1 MGVNLLQYGLGL
13 FGVNRVKNPLALQD
27 GEVTA
32 GGNAA
37 LSMTRA
43 RAAICKRRGLGLLLE
58 GSGDPLL
65 AVLPIPFDD
74 FHPGD
79 PLPSPSSPYPPF
91 PPRLARAPYVG
102 PTPSLTTPFSIT
114 ICWEPL
120 LGADFYKLFLST
132 VADFSSFV
140 PGFEGLVVNE
150 ESCCH
155 ECAGLDPSTIY
166 YYYLQGWNVRGPSP
180 DSDPGE
186 GKTDDL
192 PPPPSTGT
200 WEIPL
205 ASTSGTWPEAL
216 AVFLGSDPAAAA
228 VTNFNQSLV
237 AAFDAN
243 LISLNGDA
251 PRLASGL
258 PAGFT
263 ITSASGWFGTY
274 KVGPSSYG
282 GFQVWLKA
290 FGSRFAL
297 INVSGMG
304 YPASAIAA
312 IPGPLT
318 MARLLG
324 LELTMELVD
333 LYNIEDG
340 NKDTALGAS
349 GPQIHLY
356 GNYSISG

>member
-1 MGVNLLQYGLGL
+1 VGTNLLQYGLGL
-13 FGVNRVKNPLALQD
+13 FGINRVKNPIALAD
-27 GEVTA
+27 GELTVA
-32 GGNAA
+32 QNAA
-37 LSMTRA
+37 TSAVRA
-43 RAAICKRRGLGLLLE
+43 RAGIRKRPGFGLMASG
-58 GSGDPLL
+58 GSDPVL

-74 FHPGD
+74 WSPGD
-79 PLPSPSSPYPPF
+79 PVTPDYPAY
-91 PPRLARAPYVG
+91 PRLPVRLVKAPYVG
-102 PTPSLTTPFSIT
+102 PVPSTTTPFSIT

-132 VADFSSFV
+132 VSDFSTLV
-140 PGFEGLVVNE
+140 PGFDGLVVNE

-155 ECAGLDPSTIY
+155 ECDGLDPSTVY

-205 ASTSGTWPEAL
+205 VSTSGTWPEAL

-228 VTNFNQSLV
+228 VTNFSQTLV
-237 AAFDAN
+237 AVFDPDY
-243 LISLNGDA
+243 ISLNGDA

-263 ITSASGWFGTY
+263 ITSAYGWFGTY
-274 KVGPSSYG
+274 MVGPSSYG
-282 GFQVWLKA
+282 GFQVWLKT

-297 INVSGMG
+297 INVSG

-312 IPGPLT
+312 MPGPLT

-340 NKDTALGAS
+340 NKDTALGGS

-356 GNYSISG
+356 GHYSISG